1 MGKDLKGT
9 ICQFYR
15 LIPGI
20 PAPQPADRSAHGT
33 LPVNAYR
40 YCEAVASAS
49 GFGWYLFPPMNF
61 ALMLIDDE
69 VFWTDDKSSGWEPL
83 RGVQFPDF
91 RKRFAAM
98 APPDL
103 ADLAPPF
110 LVPGSSPGAVQI
122 WSGYL
127 ARTAPGWALLSRG
140 VANYQKM
147 QPYRN
152 LEGIVETESWSGPLF
167 TNIRLTRTNASVEF
181 HMRRPLFQVQP
192 VRQECYRNPAYEV
205 VEAEEMRECDWARF
219 AATVKPNTDQMRR
232 LGHYAVAARKRQ
244 RRDFSDVEVEGC
256 PQIVSE
262 QV

>member
-1 MGKDLKGT
+1 MGKAPQNA

-20 PAPQPADRSAHGT
+20 PPPQPADRSALGT

-61 ALMLIDDE
+61 ALMLVDDE
-69 VFWTDDKSSGWEPL
+69 LFWTDDKSSGWEPL

-91 RKRFAAM
+91 KRTFGAM
-98 APPDL
+98 APPGL

-127 ARTAPGWALLSRG
+127 ARTAPGWALLSRN
-140 VANYQKM
+140 VANYQRM

-152 LEGIVETESWSGPLF
+152 LEGIVETESWFGPLF

-192 VRQECYRNPAYEV
+192 IRQECYRDPAFEL
-205 VEAEEMRECDWARF
+205 VEAEEMAECDWARF
-219 AATVKPNTDQMRR
+219 AATVKPNTEQMRR
-232 LGHYAVAARKRQ
+232 LGHYAVASRKRH
-244 RRDFSDVEVEGC
+244 RRAASDIEAADC
-256 PQIVSE
+256 PLMVSG
-262 QV
+262 QA